1 MGKWLSA
8 DERKLIDQLEEQG
21 YKPHEIG
28 AKMGRDTRT
37 VKHYL
42 NERPRERSV
51 ELEKQQ
57 QELDHRND
65 IRRRIGNLQKRLEFP
80 SPLYLWIPDDDKT
93 GKPVTKVGTSLF
105 GDTIDDTIE
114 WESGSSG
121 YGMKLDEEYDP
132 VIEHLRS
139 SRRKAV
145 LSELGM
151 WKRLGC
157 KCIEDCYKLRVYIE
171 REAKERT
178 KLAIV
183 RDTWQRGLLDGFC
196 RSVYRM
202 TFSGEEVAAEIEKL
216 QNLVNAGL
224 ATKDNEYRL
233 TELRSPYEQVS
244 SLGSLRIL
252 NYASFNIAC
261 LSENE
266 VERVKDSHQ
275 RLITTCQNSSITV
288 EIREVIAKL
297 KGISSSLHQR
307 LDDFA
312 SLKILPGKCGLCP
325 HD

>member
-21 YKPHEIG
+21 YKPYEIG
-28 AKMGRDTRT
+28 AEMSRDTRT

-42 NERPRERSV
+42 KVRSRERSV

-65 IRRRIGNLQKRLEFP
+65 IRRRIGNLQKRLVFP

-93 GKPVTKVGTSLF
+93 GKPVTKVGISLS
-105 GDTIDDTIE
+105 GDSIE

-132 VIEHLRS
+132 VIEHLHS
-139 SRRKAV
+139 SRRGAV
-145 LSELGM
+145 LSKLGM
-151 WKRLGC
+151 WKRLGY
-157 KCIEDCYKLRVYIE
+157 KCIEDCYKLRVYVE

-178 KLAIV
+178 NLAIV
-183 RDTWQRGLLDGFC
+183 PDTWQRGLLDGFC
-196 RSVYRM
+196 RSVYWS
-202 TFSGEEVAAEIEKL
+202 TFSSEEVAAEIEKL
-216 QNLVNAGL
+216 QNLVNARL

-233 TELRSPYEQVS
+233 TELRSPYKQVS

-252 NYASFNIAC
+252 NYAGFNIAC
-261 LSENE
+261 LLESE
-266 VERVKDSHQ
+266 VEKVKNGHQ
-275 RLITTCQNSSITV
+275 RLITTCQNLSITV
-288 EIREVIAKL
+288 EIREVIAEL
-297 KGISSSLHQR
+297 KGISDSLDQR

-312 SLKILPGKCGLCP
+312 SLKILPGKCSLCP